1 MIHLLGG
8 CLVKLKYWGPHSGGP
23 HYSELIK
30 KRKRTNDST
39 ILSYLG
45 DIIAN
50 VSGGVARG
58 EQASDVQSAHLDL
71 VALTHLPGL
80 SSDTHPCKIY
90 P

>member
-1 MIHLLGG
+1 MTHLLGG
-8 CLVKLKYWGPHSGGP
+8 CLVKLKYWGPHSGSP

-50 VSGGVARG
+50 VSRSVAWG
-58 EQASDVQSAHLDL
+58 EQALDVQATNLYL
-71 VALTHLPGL
+71 ITLTHLVSKGNIQ
-80 SSDTHPCKIY
+80 K
-90 P
+90 